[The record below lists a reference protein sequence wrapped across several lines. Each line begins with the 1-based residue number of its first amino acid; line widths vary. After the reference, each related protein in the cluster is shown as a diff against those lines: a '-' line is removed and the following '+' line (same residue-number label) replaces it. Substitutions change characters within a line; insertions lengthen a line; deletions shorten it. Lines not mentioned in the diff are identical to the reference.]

1 MPTENINPMN
11 STNPLTRCSLLGFVA
26 FLGGSLGLEAKDSLE
41 AGRIK
46 ALKPNQ
52 AVILGEARDWK
63 NELSEILEVHCYDCH
78 GDGAKKGGLAMD
90 ELSDKL
96 DDPAV
101 FEKWEHIYDRALNGE
116 MPPKKVKDRP
126 TREEIALI
134 NKNLGQALT
143 TQHAQG
149 KGTVLRRLNRRE
161 YQNAMNDL
169 FGTDLKLEE
178 MLPEDGRSHE
188 FDVVGEALG
197 VSMTHLQRYLDAAG
211 LVFDAATAKTTEAPK
226 PRLIDCTY
234 RESEVEREVTRSVR
248 RLEDGALVRFS
259 ASGLS
264 GGHLREGNTP
274 KQGMYR
280 VRVTGYAF
288 QSDIPVTVSIS
299 GESYAAGSEKPLIGF
314 ASFPPGKPTTV
325 EVEARLK
332 RNYMLRIN
340 PYGLFDP
347 EHYKRTK
354 GGQSIDDLKG
364 PGFAFLSATMEGPLV
379 KEFPTRGHKLIFGD
393 IDRREIEPRNPGD
406 KKKSWYKPS
415 FEIRS
420 GNESADAAKA
430 IKRLAAQA
438 FRRPVTDDEVTPY
451 LSLFKRER
459 DKKESFEA
467 SLRTVFTAMFSSP
480 HFLYLREKPGQLD
493 DFALAN
499 RLSLFLTRTLPENEL
514 LGVAYQGKLT
524 NDPGAL
530 RKETERLLKHER
542 FDRFL
547 TDFTES
553 WLDLRDMDFTEPD
566 KKLFPE
572 FDRPLQLFMVKET
585 EAFLRELIES
595 NLPTTNVV
603 KSDFA
608 MLNERLA
615 EHYEVPGVTGI
626 EIRKVKL
633 PSGTPRGGFL
643 SQGSVLKVTANGT
656 NTSPVL
662 RGTWVME
669 RILGKTPT
677 PPPPG
682 IPGVEPDIRGA
693 ESLRELL
700 AKHRSMESCQG
711 CHSKFD
717 PLGFALESFNPIGGY
732 REHYRSLNPKAP
744 KIDRLARGRR
754 VNYRQGPVVDASG
767 NFQDGVKFAGFT
779 AFQSHLARQP
789 EDLTR
794 ALAKKLLTFATGREL
809 GFSDRAEV
817 ERIVKKSAR
826 NDYRV
831 RDLIH
836 LVIGSSI
843 FQSK

>member
-1 MPTENINPMN
+1 MSRI
-11 STNPLTRCSLLGFVA
+11 SLIA
-26 FLGGSLGLEAKDSLE
+26 FLFLGLGNLA
-41 AGRIK
+41 AM
-46 ALKPNQ
+46 
-52 AVILGEARDWK
+52 DWK
-63 NELSEILEVHCYDCH
+63 HELSEILELHCYDCH
-78 GDGAKKGGLAMD
+78 GDGAKKGGLAID
-90 ELSDKL
+90 ELSGKL

-101 FEKWEHIYDRALNGE
+101 FAKWERIYDRALKDE
-116 MPPKKVKDRP
+116 MPPKKIKDRP
-126 TREEIALI
+126 TREELSLFY
-134 NKNLGQALT
+134 KNLGQALA
-143 TQHAQG
+143 TQHAQE

-161 YQNAMNDL
+161 YENAMNDL

-211 LVFDAATAKTTEAPK
+211 LVFDAAIAKTTEAPK
-226 PRLIDCTY
+226 PKLIECTY
-234 RESEVEREVTRSVR
+234 RESEVKREMGKTLK

-274 KQGMYR
+274 KPGMYR
-280 VRVTGYAF
+280 VRVTGYAH
-288 QSDIPVTVSIS
+288 QSDKPVAVSIS
-299 GESYAAGSEKPLIGF
+299 GVSYAAGSETPQIGF
-314 ASFPPGKPTTV
+314 ASFPSGKPTTV
-325 EVEARLK
+325 EMDSWLEGR
-332 RNYMLRIN
+332 YMLRIN
-340 PYGLFDP
+340 PYGLFDT

-354 GGQSIDDLKG
+354 GGKSIDDAKG

-379 KEFPTRGHKLIFGD
+379 KEFPSRGHKLIFGD
-393 IDRREIEPRNPGD
+393 LDRREIEPRNPND
-406 KKKSWYKPS
+406 KKKSSYKAK

-420 GNESADAAKA
+420 ENESGDVAKV
-430 IKRLAAQA
+430 IKRLATHA
-438 FRRPVTDDEVTPY
+438 FRRPVTDGDVTPY
-451 LSLFKRER
+451 LALFKKER
-459 DKKESFEA
+459 NEEESFEG
-467 SLRTVFTAMFSSP
+467 SLRTVFTALFSSP
-480 HFLYLREKPGQLD
+480 HFLYLHEKPGDLD
-493 DFALAN
+493 DVALAN
-499 RLSLFLTRTLPENEL
+499 RLSLFLSRTMPEMEL
-514 LGVAYQGKLT
+514 LTLAYQGKLSK
-524 NDPGAL
+524 DAGAL
-530 RKETERLLKHER
+530 LKETERLLKHER

-572 FDRPLQLFMVKET
+572 FDRPLQLFMVEET
-585 EAFLRELIES
+585 EAFLRELIDS
-595 NLPTTNVV
+595 NLPANNLV

-615 EHYEVPGVTGI
+615 KHYDVPGVTGI

-633 PSGTPRGGFL
+633 PVGTPRGGFL

-662 RGTWVME
+662 RGSWVME

-682 IPGVEPDIRGA
+682 ILGVEPDIRGT
-693 ESLRELL
+693 ETLRDLL
-700 AKHRSMESCQG
+700 AKHRSMESCRG
-711 CHSKFD
+711 CHAKFD

-732 REHYRSLNPKAP
+732 RENYRSFGNSKHP
-744 KIDRLARGRR
+744 KIDRIAQGRL
-754 VNYRQGPVVDASG
+754 VQYRKGPMVDASG
-767 NFQDGVKFAGFT
+767 KFEDGVEFAGFT
-779 AFQSHLARQP
+779 AFQSHLARRP

-809 GFSDRAEV
+809 GFSDRAEI
-817 ERIVKKSAR
+817 ERIVKESAR
-826 NDYRV
+826 TDYRV

-836 LVIGSSI
+836 LVVASRI